1 MSNNTRKHEIE
12 IKVDATPEQ
21 VWDAITTGDGLMSW
35 FAPDAGVVPGE
46 GGSIRFSWGAGM
58 EATDPIRIWD
68 PVKRVA
74 WVEAEGSDHPKL
86 VEFVI
91 EAGEGGS
98 TVLRLVHS
106 GFGEG
111 ADFDK
116 EFESVYGGWHTF
128 LATLR
133 YRLNRFAG
141 LPAANATEL
150 RMIKLP
156 QPEAWP
162 AVCKLMSLTSTTEG
176 SRYEGVIGGIPLRG
190 AVLRTPKPGYLCLSV
205 ESFDDSVLG
214 VFVEGSK
221 KAFVTLQWILFGDA
235 RTERRRQAQD
245 AIVSL
250 LDALVA
256 QAPQNL

>member
-12 IKVDATPEQ
+12 IKVEATPEQ

-35 FAPDAGVVPGE
+35 FAPDASVVPGE

-58 EATDPIRIWD
+58 EATAPIRIWD
-68 PVKRVA
+68 PVQRVG
-74 WVEAEGSDHPKL
+74 WVEGEGSEHPKL
-86 VEFVI
+86 IEFQI
-91 EAGEGGS
+91 AAAKGGT

-111 ADFDK
+111 ASFDN

-128 LATLR
+128 LAMLQ
-133 YRLNRFAG
+133 YRLGRFAG
-141 LPAANATEL
+141 IPAGNATEL
-150 RMIKLP
+150 RMIAMP
-156 QPEAWP
+156 QAEAWP

-176 SRYEGVIGGIPLRG
+176 SRYEGVIGGIPLKG
-190 AVLRTPKPGYLCLSV
+190 SILRTPKPGYLCLSV
-205 ESFDDSVLG
+205 ESFDDSLLG

-221 KAFVTLQWILFGDA
+221 QAIVTFQWILFGD
-235 RTERRRQAQD
+235 TLSKRRSEAQE
-245 AIVSL
+245 AIKGL
-250 LDALVA
+250 LDALVP

>member
-1 MSNNTRKHEIE
+1 MSSKTRKHEIE
-12 IKVDATPEQ
+12 IKVEATPEQ
-21 VWDAITTGDGLMSW
+21 VWDAVTTGDGLMSW

-58 EATDPIRIWD
+58 EATAPIRIWD
-68 PVKRVA
+68 PVKRVG
-74 WVEAEGSDHPKL
+74 WVEGEGSEHPKL

-91 EAGEGGS
+91 EAAEGGS
-98 TVLRLVHS
+98 TILRLVHS

-111 ADFDK
+111 ANFDN

-133 YRLNRFAG
+133 YRLDRFAG
-141 LPAANATEL
+141 VPATNATEF
-150 RMIKLP
+150 RMIAMP
-156 QPEAWP
+156 QAEAWP
-162 AVCKLMSLTSTTEG
+162 AVCKLMSLTSTAEG
-176 SRYEGVIGGIPLRG
+176 ARYEGVIGGIPLNG

-205 ESFDDSVLG
+205 ESFGDSVLG

-221 KAFVTLQWILFGDA
+221 KAFVTLQWIHFGDSGSERGAEAQQAIA
-235 RTERRRQAQD
+235 R
-245 AIVSL
+245 L
-250 LDALVA
+250 LDGLVA